1 MGRSRDATSSDVM
14 QLLSDICRRAGL
26 RLTAPRVAVLRE
38 LARSGEDAT
47 PENIHVRLQTR
58 LPTLSR
64 STVRRTLKDLERFG
78 IVHEIG
84 GPDKADQTSAGR
96 PSRGALTERKGEPRL
111 RVSSKRR

>member
-1 MGRSRDATSSDVM
+1 MGRSRNATSSDVM

-26 RLTAPRVAVLRE
+26 RLTPPRVEVLRE
-38 LARSGEDAT
+38 LARSGQDAT
-47 PENIHVRLQTR
+47 AENIHFRLRTR

-84 GPDKADQTSAGR
+84 GPDKAARTSAGAR
-96 PSRGALTERKGEPRL
+96 SHGALTERKGEPRL